1 MSTAQYQRALMI
13 FRRDVRLE
21 DNTALAAALRAA
33 REVVACF
40 IFDPRQAGP
49 HAYRSAHALQF
60 MLASLCELG
69 EEIARRGGQLYLWRG
84 EAEAEVVAIA
94 RAAGAQA
101 VFFNRDYTPFSRARD
116 AALERAC
123 ATAGIHVHSFDDAL
137 LHAPG
142 RVMSAAGT
150 PYTVF
155 TAYFRKASTLKVPA
169 PQGLP
174 AGRFMRG
181 GLAGAI
187 ADIPDEWRPPHN
199 PRLRVR
205 GGRREALAILA
216 RLAAL
221 QNYAQERDIPARPTT
236 GLSAHIKFGTVS
248 LREVHAA
255 VCAALGPAHVLIKEL
270 HWHDFFTHIGWHFPH
285 VFGHAFHRRYDA
297 LSWSDSDEDFAAWC
311 EGRTGFPIVDAGM
324 RELNTT
330 GFMHNRVRMIVASF
344 LTKDLVQ
351 DWRRG
356 ERYFA
361 QQLVDYDAC
370 VNNGNWQWSASTGC
384 DAQPYFRI
392 FNPWLQQKKFD
403 PRAEY
408 IVRWVPEL
416 AGLAPREIHDP
427 RQAGA
432 RTRRGYP
439 APMCNHT
446 EACARA
452 KARFAGLREMVTE

>member
-1 MSTAQYQRALMI
+1 ML
-13 FRRDVRLE
+13 FRRDLRLE

-33 REVVACF
+33 HEVATCF

-49 HAYRSAHALQF
+49 HPYRSAHAVQF
-60 MLASLCELG
+60 MLASLRELG
-69 EEIARRGGQLYLWRG
+69 EELARRGGRLNYWRG
-84 EAEAEVVAIA
+84 EAELVVVDIA
-94 RAAGAQA
+94 RAAQAQA

-116 AALERAC
+116 AALERVCTA
-123 ATAGIHVHSFDDAL
+123 AGIRVHSFDDAL

-142 RVMSAAGT
+142 SVLSAAGT
-150 PYTVF
+150 PYTVY
-155 TAYFRKASTLKVPA
+155 TAYYRKARALPVAAPRGVPEGRLVREVL
-169 PQGLP
+169 QG
-174 AGRFMRG
+174 G
-181 GLAGAI
+181 I
-187 ADIPDEWRPPHN
+187 ADIPEEWRPAHN
-199 PRLRVR
+199 PRLRVL
-205 GGRREALAILA
+205 GGRHEALGILA
-216 RLAAL
+216 RLGEL
-221 QNYAQERDIPARPTT
+221 QHYAQERDLPARPTT

-248 LREVHAA
+248 MREVHAA
-255 VCAALGPAHVLIKEL
+255 VCAALGAEHVLINEL
-270 HWHDFFTHIGWHFPH
+270 HWHDFFTQIGWHFPH

-297 LSWSDSDEDFAAWC
+297 LPWNDNDDDFAAWC

-344 LTKDLVQ
+344 LTKDLHQ

-361 QQLVDYDAC
+361 QQLVDYDPC

-403 PRAEY
+403 PQAEY

-416 AGLAPREIHDP
+416 AGLTPREIHDAA
-427 RQAGA
+427 RAGA
-432 RTRRGYP
+432 RQRRGYP
-439 APMCNHT
+439 APMCDH
-446 EACARA
+446 AAASAQA
-452 KARFAGLREMVTE
+452 KRRFAGLRDLAVE